1 LQQGS
6 ETKKAKKKR
15 KKGRKAQKD
24 NFKRSNLRHP
34 LCIHPG
40 PAAGAAWRANIST
53 QRKTKKEEK
62 EKTNPANV
70 NFWLFALSK
79 RHKLT

>member
-15 KKGRKAQKD
+15 KKSRKAQKD
-24 NFKRSNLRHP
+24 NFKRSNLRRP
-34 LCIHPG
+34 LYIHPG
-40 PAAGAAWRANIST
+40 PAAGAERRANISN

-62 EKTNPANV
+62 EKQETGKRK
-70 NFWLFALSK
+70 FLALRPFKTS
-79 RHKLT
+79 